1 MSGKGIVL
9 EVKKG
14 KLIVLTPDGRFRKI
28 KSRGGEQTGEEVSL
42 SAPERQRVSRHIWWL
57 PAATAAM
64 ALIIAIPIF
73 LSERAEAR
81 PVVAVIS
88 MDINPSF
95 EIGVDD
101 KLAVRSLRAV
111 NADAIPIVEGMDYD
125 GEPVSGLLRYLAGEL
140 AERSYLDDDTVNVL
154 LAGVKLDGADQ
165 EVLSRLES
173 EAKKAFD
180 AAASVEGHA
189 GIKITELESTP
200 SVMEEASE
208 LGLSIGGM
216 TVYLLAKDKGYS
228 VSLEQFRMQ
237 PLQAASKWKGGVD
250 LLVNDG
256 KSLDPDKLNQLAEEE
271 KRDRAANAT
280 GAHQPTPQPSASANK
295 QQEAGQEDGR
305 PSASPTVKPSID
317 KPSATATK
325 LPSSTRSPVP
335 KASIVKSKPSPSASI
350 KPSQKDHTH
359 GRDRDDDWQD
369 KWDDE
374 EDRDDYWD
382 RAKSEWLREKEQL
395 IEKLRK
401 EAEQAHKELERKKR
415 EAEERLKEAEQK
427 LKNAEQKKREKS
439 SRKEDDDHDAYKN
452 KNRDDDD
459 RYDEDRNHD
468 DDDHRHNGD
477 RDDRDDDDDE
487 ND

>member
-1 MSGKGIVL
+1 M

-14 KLIVLTPDGRFRKI
+14 KLIVLTPDGRFRKV

-125 GEPVSGLLRYLAGEL
+125 GEPVSGLLHYLAGEL
-140 AERSYLDDDTVNVL
+140 AERSYLDDGTANVL

-200 SVMEEASE
+200 AVMEEASE

-237 PLQAASKWKGGVD
+237 PLQAASKWQGGVD

-256 KSLDPDKLNQLAEEE
+256 TSLDPDKLNQLAEEE

-295 QQEAGQEDGR
+295 QQAAGQEDGR

-317 KPSATATK
+317 KPSGTATK
-325 LPSSTRSPVP
+325 SPSSTRPPVP
-335 KASIVKSKPSPSASI
+335 QASIVKSKPSPSASA
-350 KPSQKDHTH
+350 KPHNNGHTN
-359 GRDRDDDWQD
+359 GRDRDDDWKD
-369 KWDDE
+369 KWDDDE
-374 EDRDDYWD
+374 DWDDHWDRD
-382 RAKSEWLREKEQL
+382 KSEWLREKEQL

-401 EAEQAHKELERKKR
+401 EAEQARKELERKKL

-427 LKNAEQKKREKS
+427 LKNDTEQKKHEKNDN

-459 RYDEDRNHD
+459 RYDEDRDQD
-468 DDDHRHNGD
+468 DDDHHHNRD
-477 RDDRDDDDDE
+477 RDDRNDDDDDE
-487 ND
+487 DDETD